1 MNTAILLL
9 FLLGTAYCLPMSRF
23 QESSKE
29 QEKESPS
36 EDSSSSRESSNQTED
51 SKSDNNSDSDD
62 SDETDENDSD
72 ESTEISTTAEP
83 TITELPTESTTMYT
97 FTTAS
102 VRGDNLAN
110 NIIFSKK
117 TAKFVNSNKIYKGLD
132 PYKFNGTDKAA
143 ESLKLVNKPRS
154 GGKNTAFSFSSKDA
168 KAEDKVL
175 KGKLSKAIHA
185 TDDLVDEDP
194 RTPGVE
200 SQGLDSLSSSQ
211 GSDSGILA
219 GDSVEAPTRQAVH
232 QDSDDSSQQDS
243 ASSQEDN
250 IPEQSPEKD
259 DTSNS
264 EDSDNSEQSSE
275 EQQATPMPEEDS
287 NSDESNESLESS
299 S

>member
-1 MNTAILLL
+1 MPQYPQEKWEKK
-9 FLLGTAYCLPMSRF
+9 AYCLPMSRF

-36 EDSSSSRESSNQTED
+36 EDSSLSREISNQTED
-51 SKSDNNSDSDD
+51 SKSDYNSDSDD
-62 SDETDENDSD
+62 SNETDENDSD
-72 ESTEISTTAEP
+72 ESTEISTTTEP
-83 TITELPTESTTMYT
+83 TITELPTESTTLYT

-110 NIIFSKK
+110 NIIFNKK

-132 PYKFNGTDKAA
+132 PYKFHGTDKAA

-154 GGKNTAFSFSSKDA
+154 GGKNTASSFSSKDA

-175 KGKLSKAIHA
+175 KGKLSKAI
-185 TDDLVDEDP
+185 VDEDP
-194 RTPGVE
+194 STGVE

-250 IPEQSPEKD
+250 SPEQSPEED
-259 DTSNS
+259 GTSNS
-264 EDSDNSEQSSE
+264 EDSDNNEQSSE